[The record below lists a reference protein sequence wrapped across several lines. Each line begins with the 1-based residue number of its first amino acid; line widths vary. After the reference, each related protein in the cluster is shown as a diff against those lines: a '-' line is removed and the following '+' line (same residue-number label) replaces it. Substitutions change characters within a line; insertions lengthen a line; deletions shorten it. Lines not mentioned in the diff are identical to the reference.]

1 MTSPKRSPA
10 STRWRQR
17 EVECEP
23 TVPDTVPCTGWFPD
37 VLVKD
42 DLASMELPL
51 FALKA
56 GDTMPRIYED
66 SRQRVEIIPSI
77 LGAATQRDKD
87 ILLFCVSQLM
97 AARNRGRPK
106 MNRKVGSTVHAI
118 LQFCGRGT
126 SGKDYDRLIRALLRL
141 RSTTIRTDRAIGG
154 KRVTDG
160 FGLIENFRVE
170 REEGG
175 SSRMQFVEITIS
187 EWMFNSVLSAEV
199 LSISPDYFALSS
211 DLARR
216 IYEIARKHCGKQ
228 PKWAIGMDLLL
239 HKSGSRLSLREFRR
253 SLKRIASSAGH
264 GIPDFRMV
272 IERKRDVVTF
282 YSCRASG
289 YIAELSDRL
298 AKANSRRF
306 SNLAVITPVD
316 NL

>member
-1 MTSPKRSPA
+1 MTSPKRSTA

-23 TVPDTVPCTGWFPD
+23 TVTETVPCAGWFSD
-37 VLVKD
+37 VLVKND
-42 DLASMELPL
+42 VASMELPL

-56 GDTMPRIYED
+56 GDTMRRIYED
-66 SRQRVEIIPSI
+66 ARQRVEVIPSV

-87 ILLFCVSQLM
+87 IVLFCVSQLM

-126 SGKDYDRLIRALLRL
+126 SGKDYDRLIQALVRL
-141 RSTTIRTDRAIGG
+141 RSTTIRTDRATGG
-154 KRVTDG
+154 KRVTEG
-160 FGLIENFRVE
+160 FGFIERFRVE

-175 SSRMQFVEITIS
+175 SSRMLFVEITIS
-187 EWMFNSVLSAEV
+187 EWIFNSVRSADV

-228 PKWAIGMDLLL
+228 PKWAVGMELLR
-239 HKSGSRLSLREFRR
+239 HKSGSRLTLREFRR
-253 SLKRIASSAGH
+253 SLKRIASIGGQ

-282 YSCRASG
+282 YSRKASG
-289 YIAELSDRL
+289 HIAELSDRL
-298 AKANSRRF
+298 AKATSPRF
-306 SNLAVITPVD
+306 SKRPAIAPVD

>member
-1 MTSPKRSPA
+1 MTSRKRSPA
-10 STRWRQR
+10 STRWQQR
-17 EVECEP
+17 EVDCEP
-23 TVPDTVPCTGWFPD
+23 TVSETLPCAGWFLD
-37 VLVKD
+37 VLVKND
-42 DLASMELPL
+42 VASMELPL

-56 GDTMPRIYED
+56 ADTTQRIYED
-66 SRQRVEIIPSI
+66 ARQRVEIIPSV

-87 ILLFCVSQLM
+87 IVLFCMSQLM

-154 KRVTDG
+154 KRVTEG

-228 PKWAIGMDLLL
+228 PKWAVGIELLL
-239 HKSGSRLSLREFRR
+239 HKSGSRLTLREFRR
-253 SLKRIASSAGH
+253 SLKRIASSAGQ

-272 IERKRDVVTF
+272 IERERDVVTF
-282 YSCRASG
+282 YSRKASG
-289 YIAELSDRL
+289 HIAELKDRL
-298 AKANSRRF
+298 ATTNARRF
-306 SNLAVITPVD
+306 SNLKVIAPVD